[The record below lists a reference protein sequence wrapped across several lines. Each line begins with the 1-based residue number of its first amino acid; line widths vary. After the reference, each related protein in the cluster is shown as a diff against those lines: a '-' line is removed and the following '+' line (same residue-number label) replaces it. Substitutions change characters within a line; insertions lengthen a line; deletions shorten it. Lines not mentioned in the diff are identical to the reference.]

1 MKKII
6 LVLFLFLSCYL
17 IYNLT
22 EDKSESYLVIG
33 DLVADNPYLKSNE
46 SIKKYNNIYINENY
60 RIIDL
65 LNTIK
70 YNQEVEV
77 NNKNISIHRLLKNND
92 ILIISIGMNDI
103 YYKLNSD
110 IKNIYTYINDMVNN
124 MKIIL
129 SEIDRY
135 NYQKVFI
142 LGYYN
147 ITNENNDIFTYLNYK
162 MKKITEKY
170 NYEYIELNNILKNTP
185 NLYKKS
191 NNFNLNDQGYNEIN
205 KIIVEKLKKYW
216 YNIKCI
222 YYYDLY

>member
-6 LVLFLFLSCYL
+6 LILFLFLSCYL

-22 EDKSESYLVIG
+22 EDKQDSYLVIG
-33 DLVADNPYLKSNE
+33 DLVADNPYLKNNNS
-46 SIKKYNNIYINENY
+46 KYNNTYINENY

-70 YNQEVEV
+70 YNQEIKV
-77 NNKNISIHRLLKNND
+77 NDKSISIHRLLKNSD

-124 MKIIL
+124 MDLLL
-129 SEIDRY
+129 SEINSY
-135 NYQKVFI
+135 NYQKVFV

-147 ITNENNDIFTYLNYK
+147 ITNKHNDIFTYLNYK
-162 MKKITEKY
+162 MKKITNEY
-170 NYEYIELNNILKNTP
+170 NYEYIELNNILGN
-185 NLYKKS
+185 NQNFYQKS

-205 KIIVEKLKKYW
+205 KIIVEKLKKY
-216 YNIKCI
+216 
-222 YYYDLY
+222 

>member
-77 NNKNISIHRLLKNND
+77 NNKNISIHRLLKNTD
-92 ILIISIGMNDI
+92 ILIMSIGMNDI